1 MKYLVLHRF
10 RSYGKTFSKGDVV
23 DESEIRSPYLRM
35 TEGKITPA
43 VFSQTVPPEYGVPT
57 SPSQGVSEGNDDKDQ
72 EPGITEEVHETKADE
87 PAAPVHK
94 PLFSFRK

>member
-1 MKYLVLHRF
+1 M
-10 RSYGKTFSKGDVV
+10 
-23 DESEIRSPYLRM
+23 
-35 TEGKITPA
+35 
-43 VFSQTVPPEYGVPT
+43 PT